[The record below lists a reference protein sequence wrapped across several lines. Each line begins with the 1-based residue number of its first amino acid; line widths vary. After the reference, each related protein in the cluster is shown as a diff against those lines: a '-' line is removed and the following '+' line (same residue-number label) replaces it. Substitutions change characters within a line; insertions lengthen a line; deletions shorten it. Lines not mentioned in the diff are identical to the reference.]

1 MNRIAVIL
9 IALFIVNAG
18 YAQDNEKRIKF
29 SSGTLNLCT
38 QANLKIKGYDGDEV
52 IIKSLNKNARFV
64 YNLDDL
70 EELEELDDLESL
82 TYQLESDVLILDSI
96 AGSSNIRYMSF
107 SGKEKSLEKG
117 LKPLGKES
125 KDPAD
130 NLYLDITENPGELI
144 IRDYQ
149 SESGFDFM
157 EAWAFDKKYEITIPN
172 SVKLLWNTDDC
183 SKKNSNTFFVTS
195 GSQPSEISDFKG
207 EVEVSLSY
215 GSVSF
220 TDVVGPVIA
229 NTIGGN
235 IQVEFKKTTPSKL
248 YSLITENGY
257 INMELPED
265 AGLSIDATASRILS
279 DIDFKVL
286 KEETEPFSKHKKMS
300 LKSNSGSVKMKLD
313 AGSGSIYLRKN

>member
-1 MNRIAVIL
+1 MNRIATLL
-9 IALFIVNAG
+9 IALLIVTVV
-18 YAQDNEKRIKF
+18 YSQDKEKRIKF

-52 IIKSLNKNARFV
+52 IIKSLNKNTRFV

-70 EELEELDDLESL
+70 
-82 TYQLESDVLILDSI
+82 TYQLEKDVLILDSI
-96 AGSSNIRYMSF
+96 VGSSNIHYMTF
-107 SGKEKSLEKG
+107 SGKEKDLEKG
-117 LKPLGKES
+117 LKPLGNEPKS
-125 KDPAD
+125 PAD

-149 SESGFDFM
+149 SEAGFDFM
-157 EAWAFDKKYEITIPN
+157 DAWAFDKKYEIMIPN

-183 SKKNSNTFFVTS
+183 SKTNSNTFFVSS

-207 EVEVSLSY
+207 EVEISLSY
-215 GSVSF
+215 GSISL
-220 TDVVGPVIA
+220 TDVSGPVIA

-257 INMELPED
+257 INMELPEE
-265 AGLSIDATASRILS
+265 ANLTIDATGKRIMS
-279 DIDFKVL
+279 DLDFKVL
-286 KEETEPFSKHKKMS
+286 KEENEPFSKHKKMS
-300 LKSNSGSVKMKLD
+300 LKLNSGSVKMKLD
-313 AGSGSIYLRKN
+313 AGSGSIYLREN